1 MLYNERRQLDS
12 EMDALFDALLESQ
25 QYRLQRIEKIAS
37 HGHDVKELLSRHRD
51 ETPADAPD
59 VLARQY
65 FANAI
70 LGRINRKTAIG
81 KWSRLQNKEMVSLEE
96 VLGSFDLFALS
107 GKREDLTGVS
117 DEFDRLAEEIRQE
130 DKFEELTIREK
141 AIHVARFLRAR
152 ELVGNSALG
161 TIDYHALR
169 NNYLSMALFT
179 PPHTSLPLQT
189 AAIYCAVARRL
200 GIDARPS
207 NYPQHV
213 HVVITAPRDV
223 SLDGAPRNPSSS
235 DEVETMHMDPWHG
248 SEEIAAQSLRSR
260 LVLMGTPRHQID
272 QQLGGATYF
281 EVAQRTAR
289 NIMVSVQEARRADA
303 EGDSDDD
310 NPQREGAW
318 YSMLWALMILGG
330 NNLNAALQQRRHC
343 LPYLQRHVQQYN
355 PEDLG
360 LIQEFAMPLF
370 ADRETRVQ
378 DFDDLSRYIMAVR
391 AADGN
396 RPPPSPRDSPATHA
410 VQYKI
415 GTAFTHKRYGYAGVV
430 IGWDAQCA
438 AEQDW
443 IRDMRVDSL
452 PRGRSQ
458 PFYNV
463 L

>member
-1 MLYNERRQLDS
+1 
-12 EMDALFDALLESQ
+12 MDTLFNALLETQ
-25 QYRLQRIEKIAS
+25 QYRLQRIEKIAN
-37 HGHDVKELLSRHRD
+37 HGHDVKEMLLRHRD
-51 ETPADAPD
+51 DTPAEASD
-59 VLARQY
+59 VLARQH

-70 LGRINRKTAIG
+70 LGRINRKTAVG
-81 KWSRLQNKEMVSLEE
+81 KWLRLQNKEMVSLEE

-107 GKREDLTGVS
+107 GKREDLTGVAE
-117 DEFDRLAEEIRQE
+117 EFDRLAEEVKQD
-130 DKFEELTIREK
+130 DKFEGLSTRLK
-141 AIHVARFLRAR
+141 AIRIAEYLRAR
-152 ELVGNSALG
+152 GLVGNSALE

-169 NNYLSMALFT
+169 NNYMSMALFT

-200 GIDARPS
+200 GIDAKPS

-213 HVVITAPRDV
+213 HVVVTAPRDV
-223 SLDGAPRNPSSS
+223 SLDGAPKNSGSTSEP
-235 DEVETMHMDPWHG
+235 EIMHLDPWHG
-248 SEEIAAQSLRSR
+248 SDEIPAQQLRSR
-260 LVLMGTPRHQID
+260 LILMGTPQHQID
-272 QQLGGATYF
+272 QQLGASTSF

-289 NIMVSVQEARRADA
+289 NIMVSVQEARRAEPATDM
-303 EGDSDDD
+303 DDD
-310 NPQREGAW
+310 YPEREGAW

-330 NNLNAALQQRRHC
+330 NNTNAALQQRRHC

-360 LIQEFAMPLF
+360 LIEEFAMPMF
-370 ADRETRVQ
+370 VDKEARVR
-378 DFDDLSRYIMAVR
+378 DFEGLWEYIMAVR

-396 RPPPSPRDSPATHA
+396 KPPPSPRDSPATRA
-410 VQYKI
+410 VQYRI

-430 IGWDAQCA
+430 IGWDAKCA